1 MCFEW
6 RTRIIRCP
14 HRGANEI
21 QKLLWTSLVL
31 GNYHF
36 GFGKWKK
43 FFCKKQYRPTLDQHH
58 PGLSDTNGP
67 RGGRSTSGP
76 PQSGSATYLRARGDT
91 GQPCRAGLG
100 SAGAAVGERRP
111 LPSPGGASGKH
122 PRVFKYLQMP
132 MGNLNLAPT
141 PLPGAPLENHL
152 GLTDQSF
159 LGHNEGITL

>member
-43 FFCKKQYRPTLDQHH
+43 KFFCKKEYRPMLDQHH

-100 SAGAAVGERRP
+100 SAGAAVGKRGP
-111 LPSPGGASGKH
+111 LPSPGGFRK
-122 PRVFKYLQMP
+122 
-132 MGNLNLAPT
+132 APT
-141 PLPGAPLENHL
+141 RLQVPSNANGQSKSDTHPSSRSPVRKPFGIDRPKLL
-152 GLTDQSF
+152 GS
-159 LGHNEGITL
+159 